1 MRLLEGKKTAE
12 AVKQIVLKNVEGMA
26 EKGIKPG
33 LKVVLVG
40 ENPASLSYV
49 GMVVRSA
56 DKYGVAAEIVRLE
69 ETVSERELIGTL
81 NELNADPE
89 THGILIQLP
98 LPKHINEKLII
109 ETMHPDK
116 DVDGFH
122 PMNAGKL
129 SIGEACHIP
138 CTPYGVYKMLEV
150 EGIDMKGKDVVV
162 IGRSNI
168 VGKPAAMLMMQL
180 DATVTICHSRTV
192 DMDDKL
198 RRADVIIAALGKK
211 RFLKGDQIKEGAII
225 IDVGIHNEEG
235 KIVGDVDFESVK
247 DKAAMIT
254 PVPGGVGTTTIAMLM
269 YQTTKACAKMNA
281 YTFLE

>member
-12 AVKQIVLKNVEGMA
+12 AVKQIVLKNVEGLA
-26 EKGIKPG
+26 EMGIKPG

-56 DKYGVAAEIVRLE
+56 DKYGVAAEIVRLD
-69 ETVSERELIGTL
+69 ETVSENELIETL
-81 NELNADPE
+81 NQLNADSQ

-109 ETMHPDK
+109 ETMDPDK

-122 PMNAGKL
+122 PMNTGKL

-211 RFLKGDQIKEGAII
+211 RFLKGDQIKDGAIV

-247 DKAAMIT
+247 DKVAMIT

-281 YTFLE
+281 YTFVE